1 MFNLKTLISK
11 MLLTARNKISKRQAT
26 SRDSRRR
33 QDEPRNMN
41 AKHAMNE
48 LMLTQA
54 RLLNLRYSGQF
65 EEWLGCGR
73 LWKLEQ
79 ELNFVDLAFDNCIAL
94 LEQLGTLEHSC
105 LEEAVAACNDLPDEI
120 SVVLELLEEI
130 GQIGKRIPDAI
141 ILRVSQAVVEL
152 EYVGGLMRETC
163 NILGRAK
170 EQERQNEQREISLD
184 SNAWWANGNC
194 SDMEKWEH

>member
-26 SRDSRRR
+26 TRDSRRR
-33 QDEPRNMN
+33 QDEPQNMN

-65 EEWLGCGR
+65 EEWLGSGR

-94 LEQLGTLEHSC
+94 LEKSGTLEHSC
-105 LEEAVAACNDLPDEI
+105 LEEVVAASNDLPDEI
-120 SVVLELLEEI
+120 SVVLELLEEM

-163 NILGRAK
+163 NILRRAK

-184 SNAWWANGNC
+184 SNVWWANGNC
-194 SDMEKWEH
+194 SDMEKWGH